1 VIKVDLLNF
10 LIVWA
15 FIIIGR
21 FIAQLI
27 AGLTSHTAIGKAV
40 SLIAA

>member
-10 LIVWA
+10 LIVWS

-27 AGLTSHTAIGKAV
+27 AGLTSHTVFGKAV